1 MSEILNPLDHSA
13 MSLAGDMAR
22 HPTEPVAVIDVGSN
36 SVRMVVFTGPPR
48 GRLPIFNEKILCGL
62 GAALEETGRLDPSGA
77 ERARAALQRYVALCP
92 RMGVGKIHAVA
103 TAAVREAE
111 DGAAFVADV
120 ERDIGLRIRVLTGH
134 EEARYAGFGVLH
146 GNNDHDGVVG
156 DLGGGSLELVV
167 LDDGQVTEW
176 ATLPIGTLRLAKSQ
190 SAEHARGRIDGAM
203 STVPWLRASRGRT
216 LYLVGGAWRSLARV
230 HMAHNNYPL
239 HVIDN
244 YETTPSTI
252 RSVSRLLT
260 KQSPESLRHLDGVSP
275 RRAGSLPVASA
286 VLRRLLAMAQPRRVV
301 FSAHG
306 LREGVL
312 YDSLSPTE
320 RAGDPLIEACRTM
333 ADQESRFAVVGSE
346 LFEWMQP
353 IFSDDGDGD
362 AEARLRLGACLLSDT
377 GWRVHPD
384 YREYQVFR
392 GILRAPFAGVKH
404 DERAF
409 MAYAV
414 YVRYRGRADGKLHRQ
429 AAALIDPVMLKQAER
444 TGLALR
450 LAHTLTGGTP
460 ATIAQSRLRIDDDYL
475 TLAVGPESRALLGE
489 TVSRRLKG
497 LAKVFGR
504 EPKLQDGI
512 GSP

>member
-1 MSEILNPLDHSA
+1 MTEILNPTDRNA
-13 MSLAGDMAR
+13 MSLAGDVV
-22 HPTEPVAVIDVGSN
+22 HHSFEPVAVIDVGSN

-62 GAALEETGRLDPSGA
+62 GASLEETGRLDPKGA
-77 ERARAALQRYVALCP
+77 ERAREALRRFAALGP
-92 RMGVGKIHAVA
+92 RMGVAKTHVVA

-111 DGAAFVADV
+111 DGAAFVA
-120 ERDIGLRIRVLTGH
+120 EIEQEFGLRIRVLSGQ
-134 EEARYAGFGVLH
+134 EEARFAGFGVLH
-146 GNNDHDGVVG
+146 GNNDRDGLVG

-167 LDDGQVTEW
+167 LDDGEVTEW
-176 ATLPIGTLRLAKSQ
+176 ATLPIGTLRLAQ
-190 SAEHARGRIDGAM
+190 SESMEHLRGRIDGAM
-203 STVPWLRASRGRT
+203 ATVPWLRAMRGRS

-239 HVIDN
+239 KIIDN
-244 YETTPSTI
+244 YEATPSTI

-260 KQSPESLRHLDGVSP
+260 NQSPESLRHLDGVSP
-275 RRAGSLPVASA
+275 RRAGSLPVGSL
-286 VLRRLLAMAQPRRVV
+286 VLRRLLALAQPSRVV

-312 YDSLSPTE
+312 YDSLTPTE

-333 ADQESRFAVVGSE
+333 ADQESRFAVVGNE

-353 IFSDDGDGD
+353 IFADDD
-362 AEARLRLGACLLSDT
+362 ADEARLRRGACLLSDT

-392 GILRAPFAGVKH
+392 GILRAPFAGVNH
-404 DERAF
+404 PERAF

-429 AAALIDPVMLKQAER
+429 AAALIDPAMLKQAER

-460 ATIAQSRLRIDDDYL
+460 ATIAQSRLKIDNDCL
-475 TLAVGPESRALLGE
+475 TLAVDPQCRPLLGE
-489 TVSRRLKG
+489 TVSRRLKD
-497 LAKVFGR
+497 LADAFGR
-504 EPKLQDGI
+504 EPKLT
-512 GSP
+512 